1 MNGGTFSWPGTDRA
15 NSQREQRKH
24 GNKKPMIRSNWA
36 KKIKKIKKITQKK
49 EEKNP
54 SSCSQNMYDG
64 AEAIFKRVKAGSCV
78 YTSLMTDSC

>member
-36 KKIKKIKKITQKK
+36 KKKKEIKKITQKK
-49 EEKNP
+49 RKKKTLPPVAKTCVME
-54 SSCSQNMYDG
+54 Q
-64 AEAIFKRVKAGSCV
+64 KRFSKESKLVPA
-78 YTSLMTDSC
+78 YTQAS